1 MTGDFMTQPLRALR
15 FLSLALA
22 SAALVAACGGSDDD
36 NIDDRTGTA
45 DPKVRFV
52 HAVPGGPAVT
62 LQRNGAAESSVTSVD
77 YKYANQYYDVSTE
90 AYTFSLRTATGNIE
104 VATSSLSTE
113 RGHKYTLLALP
124 TDSGAELLTI
134 DDPYNKSVASN
145 NARLRVVNASL
156 NAQPFDVY
164 VTAPGADLATLTP
177 QMSNVG
183 YKQAVPGTRANAVDV
198 EGGSYVLRLT
208 PTGSKAAF
216 FTAAVAVPQNGDWLL
231 VTLPEDATPTTANA
245 VRVLRVRADDSDDAT
260 EEIVTQ

>member
-1 MTGDFMTQPLRALR
+1 MTQPLRALR
-15 FLSLALA
+15 FLSLALT

-36 NIDDRTGTA
+36 NIDDRAGTA
-45 DPKVRFV
+45 EPKVRFA

-62 LQRNGAAESSVTSVD
+62 LQRNGAAESSVTNVD

-90 AYTFSLRTATGNIE
+90 AYTFSLRTATGDLE
-104 VATSSLSTE
+104 LATANVTAE

-124 TDSGAELLTI
+124 TTTGAELLSV
-134 DDPYNKSVASN
+134 DDPYNKSVTSD
-145 NARLRVVNASL
+145 NARLRVANASL

-164 VTAPGADLATLTP
+164 VTAAGADLATLSP

-183 YKQAVPGTRANAVDV
+183 YKQVSPGSGANSVDV
-198 EGGSYVLRLT
+198 EGGSYTLRLT

-216 FTAAVAVPQNGDWLL
+216 FTAAVTVPKNGDWLL

-245 VRVLRVRADDSDDAT
+245 VRVLRVRSDDSAT
-260 EEIVTQ
+260 AADEIVTQ